1 MQLIDGRPVYAAT
14 DLVGYLACDH
24 RLALER
30 AALAGLVDK
39 PIRNDPTI
47 DLVARRGIEHEQR
60 YLADLR
66 DRGLR
71 VVEIDKDGSAVA
83 PLDDPSAPPPPRDAG
98 AELRGAAE
106 QTVAAMRS
114 GADVVYQA
122 TFFDGTWRGH
132 ADFLLR
138 HDHVAGEADSAFG
151 PWHYEV
157 ADTKLARHVKASA
170 ILQICSYVDQL
181 TAVQGVQPEWLHV
194 VLGGRERPTD
204 TLRVEDY
211 MAYYRRVRADFEA
224 AVGLRGDVPPPAY
237 PPVATYPE
245 PVEHCDVCR
254 WVVMCKAQRRADD
267 DLSLVA
273 GASSRQRRAL
283 KARQVSTRRGL
294 AVLPLPMD
302 PKLEGVGAGALERIQ
317 DQARIQ
323 VQSEDRH
330 EVLWELLPL
339 DRDADGNPVPD
350 RGLLGLP
357 EPSPGDLFLDLEGDP
372 FALDDGIDYLFGI
385 LEPRT
390 PETDPRWAGSDGT
403 PVPAFHAFWGIDDDG
418 QVTWAAE
425 KAAFER
431 TIDLIVDRLDRDP
444 ALHVYHYAA
453 YERTALG
460 RLAQRHG
467 TREEEVDRLL
477 RGGVLVDLF
486 KAVRQGVLA
495 GVESYSIKRIEP
507 LYALEREV
515 ALKDAGSSIVA
526 FETWLELGAES
537 PVEDGEHI
545 LAEIAGYNRDDVV
558 SNWRLRDWLEE
569 RRRDL
574 EAREGGVLPRPKI
587 SDGSASAELTERE
600 QEVADISEVLTA
612 GVPDDPVERASRPEG
627 AARWLLA
634 QMLTWHRREDKSAWW
649 RYFALMAM
657 TDDELIEEREPLAGL
672 ELLRSEPVK
681 KSIAYTFSFP
691 AQDHRIGEDTTID
704 DPRTGDGAGS
714 VEAVD
719 DVAQTITIKRGPI
732 LAGVALP
739 RSIVPQGVVP
749 IGELAESLLRTGHL
763 VAEAGLG
770 AGGATPAGEGVPAS
784 VRDLLL
790 RTPPD
795 VGQGPGAPLRRAG
808 ETAVDA
814 ATRIVRAMSG
824 GVLPIQGPP
833 GSGKTYTGARM
844 IVNLVADGQR
854 VGVVA
859 NSHKVIGKVLDEV
872 AKAAIELRQPVR
884 IGQKPKGGQG
894 PTHAAAIE
902 LKGNADVEA
911 ALRARTV
918 DVVGAV
924 AWTWC
929 RPEFARPQP
938 VLDVLVV
945 DEAGQMSLAN
955 VLACAPSAR
964 TIVLLGDPQQLDQ
977 PTQGSHPP
985 GADRSALS
993 HLLADPAYLRPDRA
1007 TIRPQE
1013 GLFLDTTWRLHP
1025 EICDFTSRA
1034 FYAGRLRPRDG
1045 LEGQAVIAPR
1055 SAGPLS
1061 GTGLRYL
1068 PVAHTGNDTDSA
1080 EEARAIAELI
1090 RSLLETR
1097 PTWIDRDGREASMTV
1112 DDIVIVAPYNAHV
1125 GAIERAAATAGLP
1138 PLFAGTVDRFQ
1149 GQEAPISIYAMG
1161 TSSPEDAPRG
1171 MEFLYSLN
1179 RLNVAT
1185 SRAKCV
1191 AAIVMSPA
1199 LVRVACRTPRQMRLA
1214 NGLCL
1219 AVESAAAPAGASPG
1233 PAPSEVDR
1241 LVLFPHLDG
1250 GADP

>member
-1 MQLIDGRPVYAAT
+1 MPPPTSSATSPATTGSRSSGRRSPGSSRSRSATTRRSTSSPGAASSTSSATSRTCATAACAWSRSTRTGRPSRRST
-14 DLVGYLACDH
+14 TH
-24 RLALER
+24 RR
-30 AALAGLVDK
+30 
-39 PIRNDPTI
+39 R
-47 DLVARRGIEHEQR
+47 RRGTP
-60 YLADLR
+60 
-66 DRGLR
+66 
-71 VVEIDKDGSAVA
+71 A
-83 PLDDPSAPPPPRDAG
+83 PTCERPPSR
-98 AELRGAAE
+98 RSTRCAA
-106 QTVAAMRS
+106 

-138 HDHVAGEADSAFG
+138 RDHVAGEADSAFG

-181 TAVQGVQPEWLHV
+181 TAIQGVQPESLHV

-211 MAYYRRVRADFEA
+211 MAYYRRVKADFEA
-224 AVGLRGDVPPPAY
+224 AVGLRGDVPRPPIRRSRRTRSRSST
-237 PPVATYPE
+237 AT
-245 PVEHCDVCR
+245 CAAGTSC
-254 WVVMCKAQRRADD
+254 ARRSGAPTTT
-267 DLSLVA
+267 S
-273 GASSRQRRAL
+273 ASSRAPRRASA
-283 KARQVSTRRGL
+283 ARSRRAAWRRDAGSPSCRCRWTRSSRASAPGRWSGSRSRRGSRSSRRT
-294 AVLPLPMD
+294 
-302 PKLEGVGAGALERIQ
+302 GARCCGSSCRSIA
-317 DQARIQ
+317 
-323 VQSEDRH
+323 
-330 EVLWELLPL
+330 
-339 DRDADGNPVPD
+339 DADGNPVPD

-390 PETDPRWAGSDGT
+390 PETDPRWAAADGQ

-431 TIDLIVDRLDRDP
+431 TIDLIIERLDRDP

-486 KAVRQGVLA
+486 KAVRQGIRA

-507 LYALEREV
+507 LYALQREV

-558 SNWRLRDWLEE
+558 SNWRLRDWLED

-574 EAREGGVLPRPKI
+574 EAREGVVLPRPEI

-600 QEVADISEVLTA
+600 QEVAAVSEVLTA
-612 GVPDDPVERASRPEG
+612 GVPDDPVDRASRPEG

-649 RYFALMAM
+649 RYFALMGM
-657 TDDELIEEREPLAGL
+657 TDDELIERTRAPGRARAAAQRAGQEVDRL
-672 ELLRSEPVK
+672 HVLVPGPGPPDRRRHDDRR
-681 KSIAYTFSFP
+681 P
-691 AQDHRIGEDTTID
+691 ADGRWRRHRRGRRRRGADHHDQARA
-704 DPRTGDGAGS
+704 DPRGRGA
-714 VEAVD
+714 APVD
-719 DVAQTITIKRGPI
+719 RA
-732 LAGVALP
+732 AGRRP
-739 RSIVPQGVVP
+739 
-749 IGELAESLLRTGHL
+749 E
-763 VAEAGLG
+763 
-770 AGGATPAGEGVPAS
+770 
-784 VRDLLL
+784 
-790 RTPPD
+790 
-795 VGQGPGAPLRRAG
+795 RRAG
-808 ETAVDA
+808 ARASFGRGTSSPRPGWPRVVRRSA
-814 ATRIVRAMSG
+814 ARPYRPRSATCCCARRRTSDRVRARRSGDPARRRSMPRHGSSGRCRG

-844 IVNLVADGQR
+844 IVHLVGR
-854 VGVVA
+854 G
-859 NSHKVIGKVLDEV
+859 ETRRRR
-872 AKAAIELRQPVR
+872 RQQPQGHR
-884 IGQKPKGGQG
+884 EGARRGGQG
-894 PTHAAAIE
+894 RHRARTGPSASARSRRAA
-902 LKGNADVEA
+902 
-911 ALRARTV
+911 RARRTRPRSCSRATRTSRRRSGTRTV

-929 RPEFARPQP
+929 RPEFARPEP
-938 VLDVLVV
+938 ALDVLVV

-1007 TIRPQE
+1007 TIRPEE

-1045 LEGQAVIAPR
+1045 LEAPGRDRPAV
-1055 SAGPLS
+1055 G
-1061 GTGLRYL
+1061 
-1068 PVAHTGNDTDSA
+1068 
-1080 EEARAIAELI
+1080 
-1090 RSLLETR
+1090 R
-1097 PTWIDRDGREASMTV
+1097 PA
-1112 DDIVIVAPYNAHV
+1112 V
-1125 GAIERAAATAGLP
+1125 GHG
-1138 PLFAGTVDRFQ
+1138 
-1149 GQEAPISIYAMG
+1149 
-1161 TSSPEDAPRG
+1161 
-1171 MEFLYSLN
+1171 
-1179 RLNVAT
+1179 
-1185 SRAKCV
+1185 
-1191 AAIVMSPA
+1191 PA
-1199 LVRVACRTPRQMRLA
+1199 L
-1214 NGLCL
+1214 
-1219 AVESAAAPAGASPG
+1219 PAGAARG
-1233 PAPSEVDR
+1233 QRHGLGRGGEDDR
-1241 LVLFPHLDG
+1241 
-1250 GADP
+1250 GAGRGRCSRRGRRGSTATAARPRSRSTTS